1 MFVAIRSS
9 LRALPRTIPHR
20 AGSHCPLPY
29 TTPPFRQYTFLP
41 RFHSQF
47 IIPPPFRL
55 SKRPKHSSF
64 FLRRFQSQWNI
75 PPPRRPRPQIHYKYD
90 PEAAQ
95 RARPLITPEQ
105 IWNIARHPLTIVIVI
120 FAVGYST
127 IFYFSNLEEV
137 PVSGRKRFN
146 CYSDATVEAEGNRM
160 YRMIMQENQDQILP
174 SWDGRSEMV
183 ARVMD
188 RLIPASGLTNV
199 EWEVHVIDSPGK
211 HPRFIAGR
219 FRENKVD
226 KNVPSQVIYWKIS
239 RIMNCCLRHLQNY

>member
-20 AGSHCPLPY
+20 AGPRCPLPH
-29 TTPPFRQYTFLP
+29 TAPPFRQYTSLP
-41 RFHSQF
+41 RFNSRF
-47 IIPPPFRL
+47 IVPPPLRQ
-55 SKRPKHSSF
+55 SKRPEHSSF
-64 FLRRFQSQWNI
+64 IIRRFQSQWNI

-90 PEAAQ
+90 PEAA
-95 RARPLITPEQ
+95 RRGRPLITTQQ
-105 IWNIARHPLTIVIVI
+105 IWNAARSPSTKVIAII
-120 FAVGYST
+120 AVGSGT

>member
-20 AGSHCPLPY
+20 AGPHCPLPR
-29 TTPPFRQYTFLP
+29 TTPLFPQYTSLP
-41 RFHSQF
+41 RFHSRF
-47 IIPPPFRL
+47 IVPPPLRQ
-55 SKRPKHSSF
+55 SKRPEHSSF
-64 FLRRFQSQWNI
+64 IIRRFQSQWNI
-75 PPPRRPRPQIHYKYD
+75 PPPRRPRPQIHYRYD
-90 PEAAQ
+90 PEAAR
-95 RARPLITPEQ
+95 RARPLITTEQ
-105 IWNIARHPLTIVIVI
+105 IWNTARSPRTKVIAII
-120 FAVGYST
+120 AVGSGAV
-127 IFYFSNLEEV
+127 FYFSNLEEV

-174 SWDGRSEMV
+174 SWDRRSKMV

-199 EWEVHVIDSPGK
+199 EWEVHVIDSPGE

-219 FRENKVD
+219 FREIKVD
-226 KNVPSQVIYWKIS
+226 KNVANQVMYWTIR
-239 RIMNCCLRHLQNY
+239 RIMNCCLCHLENY